1 MALYPSHYYNTGY
14 YPTTMKEQ
22 IPIITTLRLSY
33 LITAFVVGC
42 LALSITHSGLV
53 NAQQQNNT
61 VMQSQGTPGMNTTTT
76 NATNMN
82 IVLVHGTY
90 VDGSSWSKVI
100 PILQNAGHKVI
111 AVQLPLHSLADDVAT
126 VKRAIDLVG
135 APVLLVGHSY
145 GGFVIT
151 NAAYNNPNVKGL
163 VYVAALAPKEG
174 QSLGNFVDFTKFP
187 KGFLVFDNGGFV
199 YINPKV
205 FGQALA
211 QDTDPAQ
218 AKVLAAEQK
227 PFSKSILAEKS
238 GPPAWKQ
245 LPSWYQVS
253 ENDHAIPPDAER
265 MFAKQI
271 NATTISLPS
280 SHASP
285 LSHPNEVAQLI
296 LNAANNLT
304 RGEKVTK

>member
-1 MALYPSHYYNTGY
+1 
-14 YPTTMKEQ
+14 MKEY
-22 IPIITTLRLSY
+22 IPRTTILRLSY
-33 LITAFVVGC
+33 VITAFVVC
-42 LALSITHSGLV
+42 LTLSIAHSGLV
-53 NAQQQNNT
+53 NAQEQNNNT
-61 VMQSQGTPGMNTTTT
+61 LMQSQGTPSMTTTT
-76 NATNMN
+76 NTTNMNN

-111 AVQLPLHSLADDVAT
+111 AVQLPLHSLADDIAT

-135 APVLLVGHSY
+135 GPVILVGHSY

-151 NAAYNNPNVKGL
+151 NAAYNNTSVKGL
-163 VYVAALAPKEG
+163 VYLAAFAPNEG
-174 QSLGNFVDFTKFP
+174 QSLSNFIDATKLP
-187 KGFLVFDNGGFV
+187 KGFLVVDSGGFV
-199 YINPKV
+199 YINPEM
-205 FGQALA
+205 FAQAFA
-211 QDTDPAQ
+211 QDVDPAQ
-218 AKVLAAEQK
+218 AKVMAAVQK
-227 PFSKSILAEKS
+227 PFNQSILAEKS

-245 LPSWYQVS
+245 LPTWYQIS
-253 ENDHAIPPDAER
+253 ENDRAIPPDVER

-304 RGEKVTK
+304 RGEKVAQ

>member
-1 MALYPSHYYNTGY
+1 
-14 YPTTMKEQ
+14 MKEY
-22 IPIITTLRLSY
+22 IPRITILRLSY
-33 LITAFVVGC
+33 VILAFVVC
-42 LALSITHSGLV
+42 LTLSIAHSVLV
-53 NAQQQNNT
+53 NAQQQQNNNT
-61 VMQSQGTPGMNTTTT
+61 LIQSQGTPSMATPTT

-82 IVLVHGTY
+82 IVLVHGTG

-111 AVQLPLHSLADDVAT
+111 AVQLPLHSLADDIAT
-126 VKRAIDLVG
+126 TKRAIDLVG
-135 APVLLVGHSY
+135 APVILVGHSY

-163 VYVAALAPKEG
+163 VYVAAFAPNEG
-174 QSLGNFVDFTKFP
+174 QSLGNFLDFAKFP
-187 KGFLVFDNGGFV
+187 KGFLVFDSGGFI
-199 YINPKV
+199 YINPAM
-205 FGQALA
+205 FHQAVA
-211 QDTDPAQ
+211 PDTDPAQ
-218 AKVLAAEQK
+218 AKVLAATQK
-227 PFSKSILAEKS
+227 PYNKSILAEKS

-253 ENDHAIPPDAER
+253 ENDSLIPPDVER

-271 NATTISLPS
+271 NATTISIPS

-296 LNAANNLT
+296 LDAANKLT
-304 RGEKVTK
+304 REGK

>member
-1 MALYPSHYYNTGY
+1 
-14 YPTTMKEQ
+14 MKEH
-22 IPIITTLRLSY
+22 IPRTTILRLSY
-33 LITAFVVGC
+33 VITAFVVVC
-42 LALSITHSGLV
+42 LTLSIAHSGLV

-61 VMQSQGTPGMNTTTT
+61 LMQSQGTPSMATTT
-76 NATNMN
+76 NAATNMSN

-90 VDGSSWSKVI
+90 VDGSSWNKVI

-111 AVQLPLHSLADDVAT
+111 AVQLPLHSLADDIAT

-135 APVLLVGHSY
+135 GPVILVGHSY

-163 VYVAALAPKEG
+163 VYIAAFAPEEG
-174 QSLGNFVDFTKFP
+174 QSLSNFVDVTKLP
-187 KGFLVFDNGGFV
+187 KGFLVYDNGGFV
-199 YINPKV
+199 YLNPNM
-205 FGQALA
+205 FPQAFA
-211 QDTDPAQ
+211 QDIDIAQ
-218 AKVLAAEQK
+218 AKVMAAAQK
-227 PFSKSILAEKS
+227 PFNQSILAEKS

-253 ENDHAIPPDAER
+253 ENDHAIPPDVER

-271 NATTISLPS
+271 NATTISLAS

-285 LSHPNEVAQLI
+285 VSHPNEVAQLI
-296 LNAANNLT
+296 LNA
-304 RGEKVTK
+304 TKGAK